1 MHHYTDIDIN
11 TYQKYVFFKEII
23 NIDIDNYIDKQYNLN
38 KDKDYYNKYKHFL
51 LIGMSQEDLKELEDD
66 DIMVK
71 KIKNEVLRLNS
82 DSKFYHFLIDEEG
95 TEILCN
101 SGVDED
107 IEKGR

>member
-1 MHHYTDIDIN
+1 M
-11 TYQKYVFFKEII
+11 
-23 NIDIDNYIDKQYNLN
+23 N